1 MLLLSEVGTINNA
14 SYQIPN
20 PGHKPGFAF
29 LTNSPTFVSAPLIL
43 FNKLMKKLLAVLCC
57 LFAVMVVSAQNN
69 VGIGTTTP
77 NPSSILEVQSTTQG
91 VLVPRMT
98 AVQRLAIPVNAT
110 TEGLLVYDLDTL
122 CFFYYK
128 AGVWTSLCNSGGAG
142 PTGPTGAAGT
152 AGTNGNNGISCW
164 DLNANGVND
173 PAEDINTDGNWD
185 GLDCQGAAG
194 VAGAT
199 GATGAVGTNG
209 LNGISCWDL
218 NGNGLNDPAEDINTD
233 GNWNAA
239 DCAGA
244 TGAVGATGAAGAT
257 GAVGATGP
265 SGDPGVAG
273 PIGATG
279 ANGPTGSTGLTG
291 ATGAAGPTGVTG
303 AVGATGANGATGSTG
318 LTGATGVAGP
328 TGATGA
334 TGAIGATG
342 ANGATGS
349 TGLTGATGVAG
360 PTGATGAVGATG
372 PSGDPGPTG
381 AVGATGAIGATGL
394 TGATGAVGATGATGP
409 VATISSSSTTGDNLL
424 TATVFTN
431 LPGGSIAF
439 TPSTTSALITF
450 TAAGFGYTGSNSYVE
465 FQVLVNGVPVGGT
478 CEKVGV
484 YNSFSGLSTTTWSVA
499 FSKNVTVNANIANTI
514 QIQYRTGAISGTTG
528 IGIYAT
534 TQPGHHA
541 TVTAIYR

>member
-1 MLLLSEVGTINNA
+1 VNNA
-14 SYQIPN
+14 NPDRKSGFVFLINTLKFEIPPQQILYN
-20 PGHKPGFAF
+20 
-29 LTNSPTFVSAPLIL
+29 L
-43 FNKLMKKLLAVLCC
+43 LMKKLLAVLCC
-57 LFAVMVVSAQNN
+57 LFAFMVISAQNN

-77 NPSSILEVQSTTQG
+77 NTSSILEMQSTTQG

-173 PAEDINTDGNWD
+173 PAEDINSDGNWD

-194 VAGAT
+194 VAGPT
-199 GATGAVGTNG
+199 GATGAIGTNG

-218 NGNGLNDPAEDINTD
+218 NGNGVNDPAEDINSD

-244 TGAVGATGAAGAT
+244 TGAVGATGAAGAAGPTGAVGATGAT

-273 PIGATG
+273 P
-279 ANGPTGSTGLTG
+279 TGLTG
-291 ATGAAGPTGVTG
+291 ATGVTGSTG

-318 LTGATGVAGP
+318 LTGT
-328 TGATGA
+328 
-334 TGAIGATG
+334 
-342 ANGATGS
+342 
-349 TGLTGATGVAG
+349 TGVAG

-431 LPGGSIAF
+431 LPGGSISF

-484 YNSFSGLSTTTWSVA
+484 YNSFSGLSTTTWSAA